1 MKKVF
6 LDTNVFIDIL
16 SKRSTS
22 ILTKDELSYLIDNY
36 QIYISA
42 LTVHITYY
50 VGKIK
55 PGSDKHESMKKLLK
69 LTNIIPLS
77 EDIISL
83 SINNFHSDFE
93 DTLQYYS
100 ALDSNC
106 DYILTRDKKDFT
118 KIKKRIPSK
127 IQIISSL
134 RNIK

>member
-77 EDIISL
+77 EDIINL
-83 SINNFHSDFE
+83 SINNFHTDFE

-100 ALDSNC
+100 ALDSSC
-106 DYILTRDKKDFT
+106 DYILTRDKKDFP
-118 KIKKRIPSK
+118 KIKKSIPSK
-127 IQIISSL
+127 IQVISSL